1 MVFDVKFGMRLLV
14 LPLLLGPV
22 ACQQAGVTPPESQAQ
37 IARDAG
43 DVTDPTEIVA
53 LVADEAAAER
63 LSNGAVERGYVYLRG
78 SRLGG
83 LGLNQIVFRI
93 PDGTDGPGA
102 IRELEAMEPGST
114 VGVNHAYRLQAE
126 GRVYAPG
133 MLAWPETGC
142 VADVPVGMIDGVVD
156 RDAAALGGA
165 RIVQRD
171 FTGGSPAAVEHGTA
185 VAEILAGPGR
195 LTGAEVFSAV
205 VVSDGPGG
213 DEAAGVDTL
222 MRAFDWLSQ
231 SGVRLV
237 NVSLAGPYN
246 KILDRGLQAADARGM
261 VVIAAAGNSG
271 SESPPRYPA
280 AFSQTIAVTAVDAA
294 MAPYAKAPTGG
305 HIDFA
310 APGVDIFLQLD
321 GGGRYLS
328 GTSLAAP
335 FVTALVAGEGVGGSA
350 QDIRARLA
358 RGAVDLGESG
368 RDEVFG
374 LGLPQAVGA
383 CG

>member
-1 MVFDVKFGMRLLV
+1 MVLNVKFGMRVLV

-22 ACQQAGVTPPESQAQ
+22 ACQQAGVTPPVSQAQ

-63 LSNGAVERGYVYLRG
+63 LTDGAEARGYVYLRG
-78 SRLGG
+78 SRLDG

-93 PDGTDGPGA
+93 PEGTDGPGA
-102 IRELEAMEPGST
+102 IQELEALEPGST
-114 VGVNHAYRLQAE
+114 VGVNHAYRLQAD

-133 MLAWPETGC
+133 MMDWPEMGC
-142 VADVPVGMIDGVVD
+142 AAMVPVGMIDGVVE
-156 RDAAALGGA
+156 RDAPALSGT
-165 RIVQRD
+165 RIVQQD
-171 FTGGSPAAVEHGTA
+171 FTGGRPAAAEHGTA

-195 LTGAEVFSAV
+195 LTEAEVFSAV

-222 MRAFDWLSQ
+222 MRAFDWLAH

-271 SESPPRYPA
+271 SDGPPRYPA
-280 AFSQTIAVTAVDAA
+280 AFTQTIAVTAVDAA

-335 FVTALVAGEGVGGSA
+335 FVTALVAGEGGAGSA
-350 QDIRARLA
+350 QDIRAQLA